1 LFPSRR
7 SLAARLL
14 LSCVTAGIAASFA
27 ASARAETIDLAPE
40 DRASWGMRNV
50 FAPLSSIV
58 LGPNYWYGDRQIKVD
73 TTPPGAALDLF
84 YVRANFQKRYEKA
97 TAPVTIVLPSRIE
110 AGPRDAVTIRA
121 YLDGHKIQE
130 TTVRVESRQDEV
142 QLDLAPL
149 SNALKAVAHA
159 YFGGRGSI
167 SLLTTQV
174 PSVRVQDREGGF
186 TVVLNETANT
196 PELATALAAIQ
207 DPFISSVAAQQ
218 LGEDLLVRVELTPRA
233 KTEKVEMRSRQGQD
247 AARGL
252 NEFAIDLVAA
262 GAGSDSVTRAQA
274 ALAQIQPRDV
284 TGCAAVLDDDLR
296 SAIGDEALSRALAP
310 RGAFT
315 DPYLRAAMKRLGE
328 VSPGGVIT
336 LVDGSKLDPASPIEL
351 AAAQSQAAEAK
362 GYLALLDRFSRE
374 LDGPDGGRETLRGL
388 IAPELEPAAF
398 ASVLSGAQ
406 ARERSCR

>member
-1 LFPSRR
+1 
-7 SLAARLL
+7 
-14 LSCVTAGIAASFA
+14 
-27 ASARAETIDLAPE
+27 
-40 DRASWGMRNV
+40 
-50 FAPLSSIV
+50 
-58 LGPNYWYGDRQIKVD
+58 
-73 TTPPGAALDLF
+73 
-84 YVRANFQKRYEKA
+84 
-97 TAPVTIVLPSRIE
+97 
-110 AGPRDAVTIRA
+110 
-121 YLDGHKIQE
+121 
-130 TTVRVESRQDEV
+130 
-142 QLDLAPL
+142 
-149 SNALKAVAHA
+149 
-159 YFGGRGSI
+159 
-167 SLLTTQV
+167 
-174 PSVRVQDREGGF
+174 VQDREGGF

-284 TGCAAVLDDDLR
+284 TGCAEVLDDDLR